1 MESRVDTQVRSPLLV
16 FVASLASLLFAVLV
30 LCSHSVLCAGLAR
43 SCILSH
49 LGPSQATGPEV
60 DVDDS
65 DASADRSTIN
75 QINEG
80 YQSEEDV
87 AAVECKDSE
96 DKSCKSK
103 SKKRKRPTVKAT
115 SRKAKGGSGA
125 MEGDQ
130 ELDYEV
136 VKRNYMP
143 VPFCADAQFEEHKKA
158 VVVDI
163 HPSKILYTDEASC
176 ALDAYNMG
184 ANPTSPITRAQLESD
199 CLGSPPA
206 VPALPLGAG
215 GEAPSSF
222 PSSPSEGASPGGG
235 VAEPKAVNLGH
246 ACMVK
251 EMKERGHVLEPVGSK
266 AAPPKLQRVLKQKR
280 GIFLVEFHWIN
291 KEGERNHHV
300 IAVNCG
306 LRLVF
311 CNTLGALPFTLA
323 DKVGKWNERE
333 TAATHDNVA
342 RRFHIQS
349 VTRVWRVLRKAPLR
363 RRFGFGRPD

>member
-1 MESRVDTQVRSPLLV
+1 MDSRVDTQVRSPLLV
-16 FVASLASLLFAVLV
+16 FVASLSLASLLFAVLV
-30 LCSHSVLCAGLAR
+30 LCSHCVLCAGLAR

-65 DASADRSTIN
+65 DASADRSTIT

-103 SKKRKRPTVKAT
+103 SKKRKRPTAKAT

-184 ANPTSPITRAQLESD
+184 ANPAEPIARAELEGD
-199 CLGSPPA
+199 AGGSTASAAP
-206 VPALPLGAG
+206 VLPLGVC
-215 GEAPSSF
+215 GEAPSSAT
-222 PSSPSEGASPGGG
+222 PSPLEGASVGGG
-235 VAEPKAVNLGH
+235 VVEPKAVNLGH

-251 EMKERGHVLEPVGSK
+251 AMKVRGHVLEPVGSK

-311 CNTLGALPFTLA
+311 CNTLGALPVTLA

-342 RRFHIQS
+342 SRFHIQS
-349 VTRVWRVLRKAPLR
+349 VTRVWRVLRKA
-363 RRFGFGRPD
+363 

>member
-1 MESRVDTQVRSPLLV
+1 MVID
-16 FVASLASLLFAVLV
+16 
-30 LCSHSVLCAGLAR
+30 
-43 SCILSH
+43 
-49 LGPSQATGPEV
+49 PSKCT
-60 DVDDS
+60 
-65 DASADRSTIN
+65 N
-75 QINEG
+75 
-80 YQSEEDV
+80 
-87 AAVECKDSE
+87 
-96 DKSCKSK
+96 SK
-103 SKKRKRPTVKAT
+103 PNKKRKRPRKAKTT

-143 VPFCADAQFEEHKKA
+143 VPFCADAQFEAHKKA
-158 VVVDI
+158 LEVDI
-163 HPSKILYTDEASC
+163 RPPEILYTDETSC

-184 ANPTSPITRAQLESD
+184 AKPTSPITRAELESD
-199 CLGSPPA
+199 GLGSSTSA
-206 VPALPLGAG
+206 VPSWPLGAV
-215 GEAPSSF
+215 GESLSTF
-222 PSSPSEGASPGGG
+222 STSPSEGGSAGSG
-235 VAEPKAVNLGH
+235 VVEPKAVNLGH

-251 EMKERGHVLEPVGSK
+251 AMKERGHVLEPIGSK

-280 GIFLVEFHWIN
+280 GVYLVEFHWIN

-349 VTRVWRVLRKAPLR
+349 VTRVWRVLRR
-363 RRFGFGRPD
+363 V